1 MMLPEYEELNTEP
14 KPGPRKQGEGLGQT
28 DKAKEKAKAS
38 EAAETATPSRKSP
51 NTLVSRAIAYA
62 AQNPVVTNDPKYWF
76 QIGYKD
82 AEKAHLTFHLV
93 DEDCGYERDIKNL
106 DAYHAG
112 IEDYKEQCAAKVRRD
127 H

>member
-1 MMLPEYEELNTEP
+1 MDPEAE
-14 KPGPRKQGEGLGQT
+14 KV
-28 DKAKEKAKAS
+28 AK
-38 EAAETATPSRKSP
+38 PSRKSP
-51 NTLVSRAIAYA
+51 NTLVSRAMAYA

-112 IEDYKEQCAAKVRRD
+112 IEDYKEQCAARVRRD
-127 H
+127 Q